1 MKKKMIALIVSMLLF
16 LILFFAGYLYYML
29 HSDMEVRT
37 EIRPIDDETY
47 QTLGALEYVD
57 HPEQKNF
64 RNLLFTFK
72 FKYSDG
78 VENIQTEL
86 TEPFSQLLTTDVYW
100 SGEGFEYDDTKRKE
114 YTAKQEIVLYM
125 GEISEDELIDLLNE
139 GMFIVTWTEDGKE
152 KRKEFKIGETAIF
165 IQ

>member
-1 MKKKMIALIVSMLLF
+1 MKIEKENDCINRFVVAFSHSFFCRVSLLHAPF
-16 LILFFAGYLYYML
+16 GYGGP
-29 HSDMEVRT
+29 HEN
-37 EIRPIDDETY
+37 RPIDDETY

-114 YTAKQEIVLYM
+114 YTA
-125 GEISEDELIDLLNE
+125 
-139 GMFIVTWTEDGKE
+139 
-152 KRKEFKIGETAIF
+152 
-165 IQ
+165 